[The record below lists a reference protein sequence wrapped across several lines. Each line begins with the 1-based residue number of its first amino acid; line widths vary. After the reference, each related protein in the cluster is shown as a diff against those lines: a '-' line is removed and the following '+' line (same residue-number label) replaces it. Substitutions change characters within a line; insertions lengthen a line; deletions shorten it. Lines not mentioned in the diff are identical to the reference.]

1 MSLSI
6 VIPAKNEEPNILK
19 TINFL
24 ISVIKKY
31 INYEI
36 IVIDD
41 FSTDKTYE
49 KIKKLKKKNIFI
61 YKNKNQE

>member
-6 VIPAKNEEPNILK
+6 IIPAKNEELNILK

-24 ISVIKKY
+24 ISVIKKN

-36 IVIDD
+36 IIIDD

-49 KIKKLKKKNIFI
+49 KIKKLKKK
-61 YKNKNQE
+61 KNFRL